1 MTHYSVHVEY
11 VPQVPG
17 LPGVPAFS
25 REMPSHTPESEL
37 RNAAYWTRTPEAEV
51 KPTTAAGGGL
61 RSNTGLAARKWP
73 WDVGWMLDELQPDS
87 APRSP

>member
-1 MTHYSVHVEY
+1 MYHVEY

-25 REMPSHTPESEL
+25 REMPSHTPEPSCATL
-37 RNAAYWTRTPEAEV
+37 RMYRARAPEAEV